1 MHLILIIKG
10 KKKKKKIIIMR
21 VNQIYSNVHIFSW
34 DNDVT
39 PFKLPPGFD
48 LMLADIDAGSHTPTL
63 VGKVLAWKKSKPE
76 EGKLQL

>member
-1 MHLILIIKG
+1 VGLI
-10 KKKKKKIIIMR
+10 
-21 VNQIYSNVHIFSW
+21 YSW
-34 DNDVT
+34 DNDVA

-76 EGKLQL
+76 EGKKK